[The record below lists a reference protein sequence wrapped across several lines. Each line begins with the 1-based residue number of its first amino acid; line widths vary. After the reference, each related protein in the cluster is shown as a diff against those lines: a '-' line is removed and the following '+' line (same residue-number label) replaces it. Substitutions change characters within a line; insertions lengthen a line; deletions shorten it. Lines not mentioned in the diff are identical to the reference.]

1 MTPKCETVGCMGFVF
16 YSICLGRNAWW
27 QAGPSPRAINLMR
40 KYLLNHTMSQ
50 VGQGGQSLFGVDN
63 GEQVRLELAVM

>member
-1 MTPKCETVGCMGFVF
+1 MHGIVF
-16 YSICLGRNAWW
+16 YSICLGRKAWW
-27 QAGPSPRAINLMR
+27 QAVPSPRAINLMR